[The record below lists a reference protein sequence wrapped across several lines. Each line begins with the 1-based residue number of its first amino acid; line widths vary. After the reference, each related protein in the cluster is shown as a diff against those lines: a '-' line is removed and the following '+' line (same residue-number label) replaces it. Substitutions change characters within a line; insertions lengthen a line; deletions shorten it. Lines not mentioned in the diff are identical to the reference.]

1 MSETAML
8 SGTLK
13 IGAKEAWGHTGPLP
27 VYDAP
32 GGVDAMAIADAARAR
47 AKTGGALIVH
57 IARDGARAAEMMEA
71 LRFFAPDIPVID
83 FPAWDCLPYDR
94 VSPSSAV
101 VSRRMAALALMANY
115 APGDGAMIIVTSVQA
130 ALQRTPPLD
139 VIKVAAFRAK
149 PGEDVAIDNLTTY
162 LSANGYT
169 RSSTVREAGEFAVR
183 GGLIDIFP
191 PGTDEPLR
199 LDFFGDSLESIRA
212 FDAATQRTTRQ
223 LHGLEL
229 GAASEVLLTD
239 EIISRFR
246 QNYVAT
252 FGPAGDDP
260 VYEAVSAGRIHAGM
274 EHWRPL
280 FYERVD
286 TLFDFLGNEEG
297 PARAMIFTE
306 HLSEEATDERWS
318 GIEDYYAARAEDLE
332 HNQTTTRKS
341 KDNAFAAPAYR
352 PLQPGALYLS
362 GDEIKGHLQTHDVR
376 MLSPFSAPD
385 QTRNFSL
392 EGKIGRSFA
401 AERSAEKLNVFDAL
415 KQHILALLSEGK
427 RPMIA
432 CWSQGSADRM
442 RTVLSDHGL
451 TSIIHCDDGKALAKD
466 KKTPCTVI
474 LGLDQGF
481 ETPDFAFISEQ
492 DILGDRLVRK
502 VRRKRADNFLTEA
515 SSLSVGDLVVHV
527 EHGIGRYQ
535 GLETLSV
542 QAAPHDCLLLV
553 YAGGDKLYLPVEN
566 IDLLSRYGSDSDS
579 GNDNQLDKLGG
590 AAWQGRKAKMKAR
603 IKMLAE
609 QLIKIAAQRAMKKAD
624 EIIPP
629 EGAYDEFCA
638 RFPYAETEDQLNAIE
653 SVMEDLAK
661 GTPMD
666 RLVCGDVGFGKTEV
680 ALRAAFTAALSGKQ
694 VAVIA
699 PTTLLVRQHY
709 KNFTER
715 FKGFPVKIGQ
725 LSRMVSTKSAS
736 DTRAGMEA
744 GTVDIVIGT
753 HALLAKS
760 TKFRDLGLMIVDEEQ
775 HFGVKHKERLKE
787 FRADTHVLTLTA
799 TPIPRTLQLAM
810 TGIRDLSL
818 IATPPVDRLAVR
830 TTVGPFD
837 PVVARE
843 TLLREHYRGG
853 QSFYV
858 APRIADLREIAEF
871 LETQVPE
878 VKFKTANGQMAAGEL
893 EDIMTAFYEGQ
904 FDVLVAT
911 TIIESG
917 LDIPAA
923 NTLLVHKADL
933 FGLSQLYQI
942 RGRVG
947 RSKQRAFAYLMV
959 PARKKLTPGAERR
972 LKVMQSLD
980 TLGAGF
986 TLASHDLDIRGAGN
1000 LLGEEQSGH
1009 VKEVGVELYQHMLE
1023 EAVAELKDGGGEVQ
1037 ESWSPQINI
1046 GTAVLIP
1053 DHYVADLDVRMALYR
1068 RLGDL
1073 TQAEEIEGFAAELI
1087 DRFGTLPKEVTYLL
1101 EIVAIKG
1108 QCRMAGVAKID
1119 AGPKGAVI
1127 SLRNNEFSNPAGLVE
1142 FIATSPYDVKL
1153 RPDQK
1158 IVFKQEWKD
1167 ERARLKG
1174 CKRVLDLLLDIASDG

>member
-1 MSETAML
+1 MT
-8 SGTLK
+8 SGTA
-13 IGAKEAWGHTGPLP
+13 IISAREAWSQAGTLTIH
-27 VYDAP
+27 DAP
-32 GGVDAMAIADAARAR
+32 DGVDAMAVCDAAAHHEGIILYVARDAARANAMR
-47 AKTGGALIVH
+47 
-57 IARDGARAAEMMEA
+57 EA
-71 LRFFAPDIPVID
+71 LQFFAPDIPTLD
-83 FPAWDCLPYDR
+83 YPAWDCLPYDR

-101 VSRRMAALALMANY
+101 SSQRMATLAMMSAHKQN
-115 APGDGAMIIVTSVQA
+115 DGPLIIVTA
-130 ALQRTPPLD
+130 INAILQRTPPRD
-139 VIKVAAFRAK
+139 VIASAAFGAK
-149 PGEDVAIDNLTTY
+149 PGSDVDMDSLMGY
-162 LSANGYT
+162 LAANGYT
-169 RSSTVREAGEFAVR
+169 RASTVREPGEFAVR
-183 GGLIDIFP
+183 GGLMDIFP
-191 PGTDEPLR
+191 PGADEPIR

-223 LHGLEL
+223 LKRVDLA
-229 GAASEVLLTD
+229 AASEVLLTPD
-239 EIISRFR
+239 AISRFR
-246 QNYVAT
+246 TAYVAT

-260 VYEAVSAGRIHAGM
+260 VYEAVSAGRNHAGM
-274 EHWRPL
+274 EHWLPL
-280 FYERVD
+280 FYETTD
-286 TLFDFLGNEEG
+286 TLFDFADEAL
-297 PARAMIFTE
+297 IITE
-306 HLSEEATDERWS
+306 HLSAEAGEERLS
-318 GIEDYYAARAEDLE
+318 SIQDYYAARAEDL
-332 HNQTTTRKS
+332 QMAQPKG

-352 PLQPGALYLS
+352 PLPPEALYLTTEDFA
-362 GDEIKGHLQTHDVR
+362 GRLQTAKVR
-376 MLSPFSAPD
+376 TLSPFSAAEG
-385 QTRNFSL
+385 RRAFSMQ
-392 EGKIGRSFA
+392 GRVGRSFA
-401 AERSAEKLNVFDAL
+401 AERAAEKLNVFDAV
-415 KQHILALLSEGK
+415 KIHIDDQRAGGRK
-427 RPMIA
+427 AIIA
-432 CWSQGSADRM
+432 CWSEGSADRM
-442 RTVLSDHGL
+442 RSVLGDHGL
-451 TSIIHCDDGKALAKD
+451 GSIDHVTTMAAIDRTRD
-466 KKTPCTVI
+466 TPCTAV
-474 LGLDQGF
+474 LGLETGF
-481 ETPDFAFISEQ
+481 EVPGLVFISEQ

-502 VRRKRADNFLTEA
+502 TRRKRADNFLTEA
-515 SSLSVGDLVVHV
+515 ASLSVSDLVVHV
-527 EHGIGRYQ
+527 EHGIGRYD
-535 GLETLSV
+535 GLETLEV
-542 QAAPHDCLLLV
+542 QGAPHDCLLLV

-566 IDLLSRYGSDSDS
+566 IDLLSRYGSDTSET
-579 GNDNQLDKLGG
+579 GNDSQLDRLGG
-590 AAWQGRKAKMKAR
+590 AAWQARKSKMKAR
-603 IKMLAE
+603 IRMLAE
-609 QLIKIAAQRAMKKAD
+609 QLIKIAAQRAMKKAAA
-624 EIIPP
+624 IMPP

-638 RFPYAETEDQLNAIE
+638 RFPYAETEDQLNAIAA
-653 SVMEDLAK
+653 VTEDLAK
-661 GTPMD
+661 GSPMD

-680 ALRAAFTAALSGKQ
+680 ALRAAFITALSGKQ

-699 PTTLLVRQHY
+699 PTTLLVRQHF

-715 FKGFPVKIGQ
+715 FKGFPVRIGQ
-725 LSRMVSTKSAS
+725 LSRMVSTKSMSA
-736 DTRAGMEA
+736 TRTGMDD
-744 GTVDIVIGT
+744 GTIDIVVGT
-753 HALLAKS
+753 HALLSKS
-760 TKFRDLGLMIVDEEQ
+760 TKFRDLGLIIVDEEQ

-858 APRIADLREIAEF
+858 VPRISDLTDVAEF
-871 LETQVPE
+871 LTAQMPE
-878 VKFKTANGQMAAGEL
+878 LKFKTAHGQMAAGEL

-923 NTLLVHKADL
+923 NTLIVHKADL
-933 FGLSQLYQI
+933 FGLAQLYQI

-947 RSKQRAFAYLMV
+947 RSKQRAYAYLTV

-1023 EAVAELKDGGGEVQ
+1023 EAVAELKDGEATSDA
-1037 ESWSPQINI
+1037 SWSPQINI

-1073 TQAEEIEGFAAELI
+1073 TEQEDLDGFAAELI
-1087 DRFGTLPKEVTYLL
+1087 DRFGPMPSEVSYLM

-1108 QCRMAGVAKID
+1108 LCRKAGVAKID
-1119 AGPKGAVI
+1119 AGPKGAVV
-1127 SLRNNEFSNPAGLVE
+1127 SFRNNAFANPAGLVQ

-1158 IVFKQEWKD
+1158 VVFKQEWPD

-1174 CKRVLDLLLDIASDG
+1174 CRRVLSLLLDIAQDTEGAGR